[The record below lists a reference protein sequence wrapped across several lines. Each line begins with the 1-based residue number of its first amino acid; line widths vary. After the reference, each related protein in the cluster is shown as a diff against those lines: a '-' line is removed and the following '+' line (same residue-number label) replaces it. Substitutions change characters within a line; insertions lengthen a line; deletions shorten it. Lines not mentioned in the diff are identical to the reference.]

1 MRSSILTIAASVGWV
16 VVAWPG
22 FLSGQHERDFV
33 FTDED
38 GHLVLRFAGTEPDG
52 LDAHQIDRKA
62 VPLPSNRFCG
72 ERPAR
77 TNLRVGCIRRS
88 MDITDIELEERLA
101 EADRTRTMLRRST
114 IERRIW
120 SIASF
125 RSYRSGSGSDGL
137 H

>member
-1 MRSSILTIAASVGWV
+1 
-16 VVAWPG
+16 
-22 FLSGQHERDFV
+22 
-33 FTDED
+33 
-38 GHLVLRFAGTEPDG
+38 
-52 LDAHQIDRKA
+52 
-62 VPLPSNRFCG
+62 
-72 ERPAR
+72 
-77 TNLRVGCIRRS
+77 